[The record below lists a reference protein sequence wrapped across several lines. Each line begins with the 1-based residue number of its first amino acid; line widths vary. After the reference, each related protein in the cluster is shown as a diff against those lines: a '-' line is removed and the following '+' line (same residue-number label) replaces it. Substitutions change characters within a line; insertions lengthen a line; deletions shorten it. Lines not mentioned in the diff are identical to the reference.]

1 MLGGG
6 QALLQEMKRTGPHPI
21 ASVPRLPAGY
31 EMLTDASRGG
41 LLPWR
46 WAVERL
52 TKAHSYW
59 IGTVRP
65 DGRPHLVPVWGCWL
79 NDQFMFSTSRDSV
92 KAHNIARNPNC
103 VLCPE
108 NAAEAIM
115 VEGKV
120 EEVTDRAL
128 LGRYLKIYNAKY
140 NWNQDVTPG
149 AVLSRSPRA
158 RDGVCRGR
166 DRQRYA
172 LDIRHPRQKQSR
184 TDPVA

>member
-1 MLGGG
+1 V
-6 QALLQEMKRTGPHPI
+6 KRTGPQPI
-21 ASVPRLPAGY
+21 ASVPLLPAGY
-31 EMLTDASRGG
+31 QMLTDASRGG

-52 TKAHSYW
+52 TKAHNYW

-65 DGRPHLVPVWGCWL
+65 DGRPHMVPVWGCWL
-79 NDQFMFSTSRDSV
+79 DDKFMFSTSRDSV

-128 LGRYLKIYNAKY
+128 LERYLKIYNAKY
-140 NWNQDVTPG
+140 NWNQDVTQGPFFR
-149 AVLSRSPRA
+149 VRPA
-158 RDGVCRGR
+158 RVMAFVEDGTGSATRWTFANR
-166 DRQRYA
+166 RKSKA
-172 LDIRHPRQKQSR
+172 EP
-184 TDPVA
+184 DPTS